1 MDMEKAK
8 SLEGIRYN
16 IDLIDRSIIQLLSER
31 SSFVAQAASFKNS
44 HEEVEAKDRVE
55 QVIDKV
61 RNLAYNKKLNPDIA
75 ERIYRTIISTFIEH
89 EKQVFEKN

>member
-1 MDMEKAK
+1 MEKSK

-31 SSFVAQAASFKNS
+31 SSFVTQAASFKNTE
-44 HEEVEAKDRVE
+44 EEVEARDRVE
-55 QVIDKV
+55 QVISKV
-61 RNLAYNKKLNPDIA
+61 RNVAYTKKLDPDVA

-89 EKQVFEKN
+89 EKQVFGKN